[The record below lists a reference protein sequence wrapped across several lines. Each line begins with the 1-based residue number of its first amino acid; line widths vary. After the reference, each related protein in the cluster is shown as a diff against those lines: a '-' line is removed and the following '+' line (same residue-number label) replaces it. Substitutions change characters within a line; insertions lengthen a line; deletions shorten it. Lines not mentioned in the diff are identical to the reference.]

1 MRSLTTKTMKL
12 RFLIIPALM
21 AAALSAQGPGP
32 GGFGGRR
39 GASGTNTPRTPPT
52 PAQLAGGELNMIA
65 AALHLTAA
73 QTSAL
78 TGNAA
83 LVADLTAEQTTLQG
97 NAAAMKAAWTTVT
110 TTLAGAGTPD
120 PTGINNLNA
129 ANLAA
134 RMTAAGQVLAALP
147 GLGITLT
154 STQQANLVNMLVRGG
169 GGFHGGRF

>member
-1 MRSLTTKTMKL
+1 MKL
-12 RFLIIPALM
+12 RLLIIPALM
-21 AAALSAQGPGP
+21 ATALFAQGPGP

-39 GASGTNTPRTPPT
+39 ASANGTNTPRTPPT
-52 PAQLAGGELNMIA
+52 AAQLAGRELNMIA

-78 TGNAA
+78 TANAA

-97 NAAAMKAAWTTVT
+97 NAAAMKTAWTTAT
-110 TTLAGAGTPD
+110 TTLAGGGTPD
-120 PTGINNLNA
+120 PTGINNVNA

-134 RMTAAGQVLAALP
+134 RMTAAGQVLSTLP

-154 STQQANLVNMLVRGG
+154 SAQQANLVNMLVRGG
-169 GGFHGGRF
+169 GGGFHGGRF